1 MENQREDKLYCQTCK
16 KYFTSSGT
24 RNRHIRTMHPEID
37 FENKRKKHIICP
49 LCKNKPFSFHDHLV
63 KYLIY
68 HHKVKIEVLNL
79 KFANFEEFIAWKTL
93 ENRDEY
99 VCGRTGPQ
107 IFIYHCN
114 RSDTRGFVSTCT
126 KRKKKTGGSIKMI
139 GVCPSRIIARVLE
152 NGEVMVQF
160 LKTHIGHEDELEK
173 LSVDFYQNRN
183 NMDAHKKAKI
193 MEGVVKIVDDGNCQ
207 IKSTSEK
214 DKDYTI
220 TISLN
225 EICDGG
231 SRTGY
236 CNECKK
242 YSSNSVK
249 TVSGGVFEEDDNN
262 SIISVSEDDNNSVIS
277 EPLASRVQYKNDV
290 QHVVQETSTTSIQ
303 DPNTS
308 SNLNRREII
317 LAELNH
323 YVELLDI
330 KQLEHLKSI
339 AESLASS
346 KD

>member
-63 KYLIY
+63 KHLIY

-231 SRTGY
+231 SRTG
-236 CNECKK
+236 
-242 YSSNSVK
+242 
-249 TVSGGVFEEDDNN
+249 GVFEEDDNN